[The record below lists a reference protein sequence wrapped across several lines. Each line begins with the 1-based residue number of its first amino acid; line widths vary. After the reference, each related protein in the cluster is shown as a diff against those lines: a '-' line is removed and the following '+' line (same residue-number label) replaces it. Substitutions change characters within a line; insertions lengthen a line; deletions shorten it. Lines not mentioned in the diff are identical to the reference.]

1 LGGEDFDVVTEAR
14 KRRPPGANVAVEA
27 QGFVLCENEDAA
39 QVGIDAIGE
48 GDVNNALKSAKRDG
62 GFGAIARERPQALA
76 LASCEEY
83 SDGVAHVG
91 HGSSL
96 VDVS

>member
-1 LGGEDFDVVTEAR
+1 LR
-14 KRRPPGANVAVEA
+14 
-27 QGFVLCENEDAA
+27 ENENAPE
-39 QVGIDAIGE
+39 VGIDAIGK
-48 GDVNNALKSAKRDG
+48 GDVDDAIESAKRNG
-62 GFGAIARERPQALA
+62 GLGAVACKRPQALA

-96 VDVS
+96 VDAT

>member
-1 LGGEDFDVVTEAR
+1 M
-14 KRRPPGANVAVEA
+14 AVEA
-27 QGFVLCENEDAA
+27 EGFVLRENENAA
-39 QVGIDAIGE
+39 QVGIDAIGK
-48 GDVNNALKSAKRDG
+48 GDVNNAIKGAKGNG

-83 SDGVAHVG
+83 SDGVAHVR

-96 VDVS
+96 VDES